1 MNMNHS
7 SSQEALPVNKPTY
20 DDGSTWF
27 SRLRETTAFWMFLI
41 LLGLVVLFSLI
52 SPNHAFLSVN
62 NFFTIALNASQ
73 LVLLAVG
80 MTFLLGAREFD
91 LSVGANVV
99 LSSIL
104 AARTITSLAGT
115 PDEVAMG
122 DYPHLGLA
130 ITAGVLVAIISG
142 TLFGLINGLLVTKL
156 RLSSFLVTLATTAIG
171 LGTALV
177 MTHGANVPDIP
188 RVLQTEFATYR
199 VFDMIPLPVLLS
211 LVLVLLLWFTLA
223 QTRFGVHTLA
233 LGSSPD
239 ASRRAGINNA
249 LHLLKLFGLMGFL
262 CGIAALLDIS
272 RFATTNIG
280 GHQTDNLQAVAAA
293 VIGGTSLFG
302 GIASVPG
309 TLVGTLIPV
318 VLGTGL
324 VIMGLDSFYQLILV
338 GLIVIAAV
346 YIDQRNRQRSI

>member
-1 MNMNHS
+1 MNKI
-7 SSQEALPVNKPTY
+7 AY
-20 DDGSTWF
+20 DDGSTWL

-41 LLGLVVLFSLI
+41 LLGLVALFSLI
-52 SPNHAFLSVN
+52 SPNHAFLSLN
-62 NFFTIALNASQ
+62 NFFNIALNASQ

-80 MTFLLGAREFD
+80 MTFLLGAKEFD
-91 LSVGANVV
+91 LSVGSNIV
-99 LSSIL
+99 LASIL
-104 AARTITSLAGT
+104 SAKTITALAGT

-122 DYPHLGLA
+122 DYPHLGGA
-130 ITAGVLVAIISG
+130 VTVGVLVALVSG
-142 TLFGLINGLLVTKL
+142 TLFGLVNGLLVTKL

-177 MTHGANVPDIP
+177 LTHGANVPDIP
-188 RVLQTEFATYR
+188 RDLQTNFATYR
-199 VFDMIPLPVLLS
+199 LFDLVPLPVVLS
-211 LVLVLLLWFTLA
+211 LVLVMLLWFVLA

-233 LGSSPD
+233 LGSSVD
-239 ASRRAGINNA
+239 AARRAGINHK
-249 LHLLKLFGLMGFL
+249 LHLLKLFGLMGLL
-262 CGIAALLDIS
+262 CGVAALLDIS

-302 GIASVPG
+302 GMASVQG
-309 TLVGTLIPV
+309 TLIGTLIPV

-346 YIDQRNRQRSI
+346 YIDQRNRQTSF

>member
-1 MNMNHS
+1 MNKL
-7 SSQEALPVNKPTY
+7 AY

-27 SRLRETTAFWMFLI
+27 SRLKETTAFWMFLI
-41 LLGLVVLFSLI
+41 LLGLVALFSLI

-62 NFFTIALNASQ
+62 NFFNIALNASQ

-80 MTFLLGAREFD
+80 MTFLLGAKEFD
-91 LSVGANVV
+91 LSVGSNIV
-99 LSSIL
+99 LASIL
-104 AARTITSLAGT
+104 SAKTITALAGT
-115 PDEVAMG
+115 ADEVAMG
-122 DYPHLGLA
+122 DYPHLGVA
-130 ITAGVLVAIISG
+130 VTVGVLVALVSG

-177 MTHGANVPDIP
+177 LTHGANVPDIP
-188 RVLQTEFATYR
+188 RDLQTNFATYR
-199 VFDMIPLPVLLS
+199 LFDLVPLPVVLS
-211 LVLVLLLWFTLA
+211 LVLVMLLWFVLA

-233 LGSSPD
+233 LGSSVD
-239 ASRRAGINNA
+239 AARRAGINHK
-249 LHLLKLFGLMGFL
+249 LHLLKLFGLMGLL
-262 CGIAALLDIS
+262 CGVAALLDIS

-302 GIASVPG
+302 GMASVQG
-309 TLVGTLIPV
+309 TLIGTLIPV

-346 YIDQRNRQRSI
+346 YIDQRNRQTAF